1 MKRGGSRVLLRFF
14 CLKTIQDHSLT
25 AKTRFT
31 YSLSFILCIYSSW
44 DDPEPSPLSNTFIIT
59 MVTSNGILILDPAL
73 KFHSHV
79 LLQAMKHKQLL
90 SSKILAKTTPVPTNL
105 SKDSYPSGETLATP
119 YVRDNELLQCEV
131 NIHYIND
138 IIHLRMDLSR
148 SRYQKPATKK
158 FFINIGKSK
167 EILKKVNANQYQHNK
182 II

>member
-1 MKRGGSRVLLRFF
+1 MKGGGLAFHQGFLLKNHLESLPDCQNAVCTYIVWALYYVNIVVQVTLNLLFHRHHGQKQWNLDFGP
-14 CLKTIQDHSLT
+14 CLKS
-25 AKTRFT
+25 
-31 YSLSFILCIYSSW
+31 
-44 DDPEPSPLSNTFIIT
+44 
-59 MVTSNGILILDPAL
+59 
-73 KFHSHV
+73 HSHV
-79 LLQAMKHKQLL
+79 LLQTMKRKQLL
-90 SSKILAKTTPVPTNL
+90 TSKIFANTTLVPTKL
-105 SKDSYPSGETLATP
+105 SKDSYSSGETLATP

-131 NIHYIND
+131 NIHFDND